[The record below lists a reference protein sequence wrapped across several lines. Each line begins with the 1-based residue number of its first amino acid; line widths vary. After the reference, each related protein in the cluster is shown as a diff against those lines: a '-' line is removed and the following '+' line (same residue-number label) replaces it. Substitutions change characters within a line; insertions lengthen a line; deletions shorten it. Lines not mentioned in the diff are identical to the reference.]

1 MKDLPLIRLRND
13 EFNRYIQDYKEKCM
27 FDESAFI
34 SSEEWAVVAR
44 CCEDYGLSQ
53 KTVHELRSQGEDEEK
68 RFSIILYIKGN
79 FTLPEYTSFTT
90 ERGNVVLRPFI
101 IHDTHVA
108 KRMHIVAN
116 LLFSTKE
123 LTSPVEIDEEYIYE
137 ALRETSFT
145 MALEEIEKWGKAM
158 QSLQIS
164 FDEDG
169 HFKAIELD
177 ESNIS

>member
-13 EFNRYIQDYKEKCM
+13 EYNRYIQDYKEKCM
-27 FDESAFI
+27 FDESTLI
-34 SSEEWAVVAR
+34 LPEEWAVVAR

-53 KTVHELRSQGEDEEK
+53 KTTHEPHSQGGVDEK
-68 RFSIILYIKGN
+68 QFSIILYIKGN
-79 FTLPEYTSFTT
+79 FTLPGYTSLTT
-90 ERGNVVLRPFI
+90 ERGNVALRPFI
-101 IHDTHVA
+101 VHDTQVA

-116 LLFSTKE
+116 LLVSGKE
-123 LTSPVEIDEEYIYE
+123 LISPVEIDEEYIYE

-145 MALEEIEKWGKAM
+145 MALEEIEKWGKET

-177 ESNIS
+177 ESI

>member
-13 EFNRYIQDYKEKCM
+13 EYNRYIQDYKEKCL
-27 FDESAFI
+27 FDESILI
-34 SSEEWAVVAR
+34 SPEEWAVVAR

-53 KTVHELRSQGEDEEK
+53 QTKHELRSRGANDED

-79 FTLPEYTSFTT
+79 FTLPEYTSLTT
-90 ERGNVVLRPFI
+90 ERGNVALRPFI
-101 IHDTHVA
+101 VHDTQVA

-116 LLFSTKE
+116 LLVSSKE
-123 LTSPVEIDEEYIYE
+123 LISPVEIDEEYIYE

-145 MALEEIEKWGKAM
+145 MALEEIEKWGKMM

-177 ESNIS
+177 ESI